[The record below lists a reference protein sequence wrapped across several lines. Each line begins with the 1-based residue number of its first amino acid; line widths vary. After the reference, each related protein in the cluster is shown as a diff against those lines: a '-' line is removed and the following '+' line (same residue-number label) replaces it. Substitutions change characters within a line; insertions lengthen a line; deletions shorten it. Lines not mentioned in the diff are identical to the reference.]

1 MLRNDCLAM
10 LLAGG
15 QGSRLGVLTKQL
27 AKPAV
32 PFGGKYRIIDF
43 SLSNCTNSG
52 ISTVGVLTQYHP
64 LVLNAHIGNGNS
76 WDLDHKYGGLSLLP
90 PYVDIGGGHWYK
102 GTADAVYQN
111 LYFINT
117 YNPDYVLVLSGDHI
131 YKMDYGLMLDYHRAN
146 GADVTIAALEVPW
159 EEASRFGT
167 MLTQPDGR
175 ISGFEEKSAQPNS
188 NLASMGI
195 YIFNT
200 DYLRRHLEVD
210 QKNPDSV
217 NDFGRNVIPQMLNS
231 GGRLFSYLFQG
242 YWRDVG
248 TINSYWEAHM
258 DLLQEKPALN
268 LFDAGWR
275 IYSPNPALPPHFIA
289 PGGRVKNAMITEG
302 CQVAGEVEQAIL
314 FNGVK
319 VGKGS
324 RVENCIILS
333 NVVIGENV
341 VMRNTL
347 VGEDAVIRDGQ
358 LIGPGLKPEEGPTV
372 VIEGG
377 SII

>member
-1 MLRNDCLAM
+1 MIRNDCLAM

-64 LVLNAHIGNGNS
+64 LILNAHIGNGNS
-76 WDLDHKYGGLSLLP
+76 WDLDHKDAGLSLLP
-90 PYVDIGGGHWYK
+90 PYVDTGGGHWYK

-131 YKMDYGLMLDYHRAN
+131 YKMDYGLMLDFHRQN
-146 GADVTIAALEVPW
+146 HADVTIAALEVPW

-167 MLTQPDGR
+167 MITQPDCR
-175 ISGFEEKSAQPNS
+175 ITGFEEKSDTPSS

-200 DYLRRHLEVD
+200 DYLRHHLEID
-210 QKNPDSV
+210 QQNPDSV
-217 NDFGRNVIPQMLNS
+217 NDFGRNVIPQMLNND
-231 GGRLFSYLFQG
+231 GRLYSYRFSG

-248 TINSYWEAHM
+248 TINSYWDAHM
-258 DLLQEKPALN
+258 DLLQDNPELN
-268 LFDAGWR
+268 LFDSSWR
-275 IYSPNPALPPHFIA
+275 IYSPNPALPPHFIG
-289 PGGRVKNAMITEG
+289 PNGRAKNAMITEG
-302 CQVAGEVEQAIL
+302 CQVNGEIQQTIL

-324 RVENCIILS
+324 RVENSIILS
-333 NVVIGENV
+333 NTVIGENV
-341 VMRNTL
+341 ILCNAL
-347 VGEDAVIRDGQ
+347 VGENVTISDGCQ
-358 LIGPGLKPEEGPTV
+358 IGLGPKPDEGPAV

-377 SII
+377 SSQ